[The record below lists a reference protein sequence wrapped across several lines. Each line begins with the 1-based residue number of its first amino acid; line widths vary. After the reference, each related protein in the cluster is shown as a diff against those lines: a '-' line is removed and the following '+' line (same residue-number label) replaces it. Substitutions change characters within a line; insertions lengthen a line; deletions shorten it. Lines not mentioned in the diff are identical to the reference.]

1 MNPQPQVTTNLY
13 INPQYITGRYDVEK
27 KPRTHLQRNQRIQ
40 NFTTNHH
47 RGKVS
52 KQSQRKIRMAIN
64 WLVTLADTKK
74 VWDNSTQSF
83 VNYKA
88 GLATVSLPTGCTNV
102 DECFFRDSLLTS
114 ILSAMNYQ
122 WGLQNY
128 VWKIE
133 RQKNGTLHAHITVDK
148 FIEHRWLLSK
158 WCQILDKHGLLE
170 EYRSK
175 FNSMST
181 RDYVE
186 HRMRLDQ
193 GNYRN
198 RFKSHLDYIKSLV
211 TAYQKGCSQN
221 WSKPNCTDIHAV
233 KNIRNLASYMVKY
246 MSKDPNLGDSFKG
259 RYWSSSHSLSK
270 LQSITVSLP
279 EQDLPKFTKFI
290 TPSIDGLEDIYYL
303 SKIDGEPHF
312 LGCIYFLKRQLNQL
326 FKNPFLS
333 QLFQLI
339 RSLYNSSRLFELP
352 YLSLV
357 SDSQQTF
364 KLKTLYSNA
373 N

>member
-1 MNPQPQVTTNLY
+1 MDPQPQVTTNLY

-27 KPRTHLQRNQRIQ
+27 KPRTHLQRNQRVQ
-40 NFTTNHH
+40 NFESNHH

-52 KQSQRKIRMAIN
+52 KQSARKIRMAVN
-64 WLVTLADTKK
+64 WLVTLADVKK

-83 VNYKA
+83 IKYKA

-102 DECFFRDSLLTS
+102 DERFFRDTLLTS

-122 WGLQNY
+122 WDLKNY
-128 VWKIE
+128 LWKIE

-158 WCQILDKHGLLE
+158 WCHILDKHGLLE

-175 FNSMST
+175 FSSMSLG
-181 RDYVE
+181 DYV
-186 HRMRLDQ
+186 H
-193 GNYRN
+193 YRKTIDKDN
-198 RFKSHLDYIKSLV
+198 NRKRFKSELEYTKNLV
-211 TAYQKGCSQN
+211 TAYKKGVAEN

-246 MSKDPNLGDSFKG
+246 MSKDPNLGENFKG

-270 LQSITVSLP
+270 LHSITVSLP
-279 EQDLPKFTKFI
+279 EQDLPKFTTYI
-290 TPSIDGLEDIYYL
+290 TPSITGIEDIYYL

-312 LGCIYFLKRQLNQL
+312 LGCIYFLKRSLSKL
-326 FKNPFLS
+326 FANPFLA
-333 QLFQLI
+333 QLFSLI
-339 RSLYNSSRLFELP
+339 RNLYHTGRLDELP
-352 YLSLV
+352 YLSLQ
-357 SDSQQTF
+357 SDPDNIFQ
-364 KLKTLYSNA
+364 LKTIHSYA